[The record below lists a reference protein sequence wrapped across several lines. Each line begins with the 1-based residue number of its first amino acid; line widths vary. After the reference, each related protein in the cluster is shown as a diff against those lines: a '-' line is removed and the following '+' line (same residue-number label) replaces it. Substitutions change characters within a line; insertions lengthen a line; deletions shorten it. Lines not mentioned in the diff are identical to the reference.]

1 MNTSMQDRRK
11 RQPDA
16 GLAACEPVRARRIAI
31 LAYDGANALDI
42 FGISEPFARASEIL
56 GRGKPADLIF
66 GDEWPYRLSIVAP
79 SAGTV
84 RMISGGHVVTE
95 KLGEPDPADP
105 IDTLIIPGG
114 AGIVPWSVQDG
125 TLAWMRRHSLAARR
139 VCATGGGVF
148 LLAAAL
154 LLEGRRAVTRWDV
167 AATLEAD
174 YPETRV
180 EHGTT
185 FVRDG
190 RFWTAAG
197 SSSAVDVGLA
207 MVEEDL
213 GRGVAMRI
221 ARQLVVVNRRGADQP
236 QISTLLR
243 AQSVEEDIFDGLHQ
257 WIADNLG
264 ADLRLEQLAA
274 HVGMSTRNFV
284 RRYTEVVGSSPA
296 KTVERMRV
304 EAARQALEAGDG
316 RIECIAHRF
325 GFSSAD
331 VFRRVFLR
339 HMGKAPREFRATCRE
354 TPVAA

>member
-1 MNTSMQDRRK
+1 MNTSTHGCGKRR
-11 RQPDA
+11 PDL
-16 GLAACEPVRARRIAI
+16 GLAASEPVRARRIAI

-42 FGISEPFARASEIL
+42 FGISEPFSRASEVL
-56 GRGKPADLIF
+56 GRANPSDLIF

-79 SAGTV
+79 AAGTV
-84 RMISGGHVVTE
+84 RMISGGQVITE
-95 KLGEPDPADP
+95 ALGDPDPANP
-105 IDTLIIPGG
+105 IDTLVIPGG
-114 AGIVPWSVQDG
+114 AGIIPWSLQDG
-125 TLAWMRRHSLAARR
+125 ALAWMRRHCLAARR

-148 LLAAAL
+148 LLAAARL
-154 LLEGRRAVTRWDV
+154 LQGRRAVTRWDV
-167 AATLEAD
+167 APTLERD

-180 EHGTT
+180 EHGPT

-197 SSSAVDVGLA
+197 STSAVDVGLA

-221 ARQLVVVNRRGADQP
+221 ARQMVVVTRRGADQP
-236 QISTLLR
+236 QLSTMLR
-243 AQSVEEDIFDGLHQ
+243 AQSVEEDIFDALHQ
-257 WIADNLG
+257 WVAENLG
-264 ADLRLEQLAA
+264 ADLRLEQLADRM
-274 HVGMSTRNFV
+274 GMSTRNFV

-296 KTVERMRV
+296 KTIERMRV

-331 VFRRVFLR
+331 VFRRVFMR
-339 HMGKAPREFRATCRE
+339 HTGKAPREFRMACRGAE
-354 TPVAA
+354 VAA